1 MKGCDFVGVAPL
13 QFTDLS
19 SPTFYPE
26 IVSSAK
32 RLMLRLQ
39 SVEPKTST
47 FQVPVT
53 SLGTPNSI
61 TLERL
66 LPSELPLLS
75 MEPPPE
81 G

>member
-39 SVEPKTST
+39 CGAQNIHFTSSCH
-47 FQVPVT
+47 FIRY
-53 SLGTPNSI
+53 S
-61 TLERL
+61 
-66 LPSELPLLS
+66 
-75 MEPPPE
+75 
-81 G
+81 